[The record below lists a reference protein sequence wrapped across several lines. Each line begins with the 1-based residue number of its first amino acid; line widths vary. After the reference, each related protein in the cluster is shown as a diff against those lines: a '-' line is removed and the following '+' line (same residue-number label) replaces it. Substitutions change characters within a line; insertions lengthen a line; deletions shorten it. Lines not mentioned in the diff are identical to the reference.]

1 MTVPAIV
8 SPGVLTPTYVQPV
21 VVSPVAT
28 QRYNVPVSS
37 VDPIPV
43 QFVAQTQQYALD
55 YLKNIPPF
63 ETRPIPVTHKTEVS
77 NLRNN

>member
-1 MTVPAIV
+1 M
-8 SPGVLTPTYVQPV
+8 QPV
-21 VVSPVAT
+21 VVPPVVA
-28 QRYNVPVSS
+28 QSYNVPVSS

-43 QFVAQTQQYALD
+43 QFVTQTQQYPLD

-77 NLRNN
+77 NLRNNWKRVWLKLNILTS